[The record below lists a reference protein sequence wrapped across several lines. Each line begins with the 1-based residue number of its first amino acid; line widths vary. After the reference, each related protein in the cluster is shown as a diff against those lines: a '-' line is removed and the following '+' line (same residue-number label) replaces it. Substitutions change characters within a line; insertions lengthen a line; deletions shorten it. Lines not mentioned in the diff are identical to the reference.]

1 LIIDKCNFYSTGY
14 AFFNITGNI
23 GDLIIQDNVFK
34 TSLEID
40 CDIERTLR
48 VRGNDFRQF
57 LFIGSLKFSEK
68 YNVLPF
74 RKVQGYKLAILEGS
88 EDKEYQQVYQGES
101 QSELGDLD
109 TFEDLIRV
117 YQSLHNK
124 YKEIGARESAN
135 ASYAE
140 MKLIE
145 TRRWKYIYQQNKAF
159 ESYFRWKLNDFLSYF
174 TDYGTNPA
182 KAVVKSI
189 WVIVLFSLGYLF
201 FPSEWDV
208 TDRNA
213 IIQNVKALKTKK
225 KKRTL
230 IAVIFISFSTFIH
243 ILNAVTLSLNAFTT
257 LGFGDIPTNG
267 IARYMCILEGFIGWF
282 LLTIFSVSMISQVL
296 G

>member
-1 LIIDKCNFYSTGY
+1 M
-14 AFFNITGNI
+14 
-23 GDLIIQDNVFK
+23 
-34 TSLEID
+34 
-40 CDIERTLR
+40 
-48 VRGNDFRQF
+48 RGNSFRQY
-57 LFIGSLKFSEK
+57 LFIGNLKFSEK

-74 RKVQGYKLAILEGS
+74 REVEGYKLAILQRS
-88 EDKEYQQVYQGES
+88 KDKEFQQVYLGVS
-101 QSELGDLD
+101 DKELGDLD

-117 YQSLHNK
+117 YQSLHDK

-145 TRRWKYIYQQNKAF
+145 TRRWQHIYENNKNF

-189 WVIVLFSLGYLF
+189 WVVMLFSLGYLF
-201 FPSEWDV
+201 FPSEWDI

-213 IIQNVKALKTKK
+213 IIKRIKELSRRR
-225 KKRTL
+225 KKRAF
-230 IAVIFISFSTFIH
+230 IAGLFFTMFSTFIH
-243 ILNAVTLSLNAFTT
+243 ILNAVTLSLNAFST

-267 IARYMCILEGFIGWF
+267 IARYMCILEGFIGWS
-282 LLTIFSVSMISQVL
+282 LLTIFSVSMINQVL